1 MSRLED
7 LQARGRRAS
16 DARLSDPRLALTYV
30 LPLLAETWVL
40 DYDGYDDWLMTAGD
54 AFADLNMRAERG
66 FTRFARQ
73 DLKGALADQPPHA
86 LSAAF
91 LHEANGSATAAA
103 EIYRRRGKW
112 ALAAYAFEAAGE
124 DATSAW
130 ESAIA
135 AYPADVD
142 PIGNGLAWLGLAQ
155 WLLPRDERRAHA
167 AIRPGLMG
175 LARLA
180 VQAEEVGDLES
191 AARHYALMAEAGHA
205 MGSTEHLLE
214 GAVNAARVLT
224 DLTDLQSAMQ
234 THLSTATRCVEAAE
248 PHAAALSFQDAA
260 RLADTHDR
268 QRAPIYWQ
276 AAAECWGAAAECID
290 HLPPGFAENA
300 LLARVDALNRIG
312 AGERVRAT
320 LAQLEMLPL
329 RPDRTAHYAQ
339 LRAQLGAGTDAPPP
353 PMVGTVRP
361 AQAARFAGELAARE
375 LGDDLRSALLEQSV
389 HAPSPALRR
398 DAMAALLSV
407 SWDIAAGQPRAANVL
422 AQGEGE
428 VAWVALTALLASPDP
443 RVRNAGLAPL
453 ADRTERRVVH
463 ALLAALKDDATRAT
477 AHAALLHRPRPLGVG
492 LLAGAARRP
501 GRAAA
506 SAVEALATLGDR
518 ALDPLWQVAQARRDA
533 VGLAARAH
541 FDALCPPELR
551 GAWQ

>member
-1 MSRLED
+1 MSRLAD
-7 LQARGRRAS
+7 LQAQGRLAAELQRAS
-16 DARLSDPRLALTYV
+16 PQRALDIV

-54 AFADLNMRAERG
+54 AFAELGKTAERG

-73 DLKGALADQPPHA
+73 DLAGALADQPAHSM
-86 LSAAF
+86 SAAF
-91 LHEANGSATAAA
+91 LHEANNAPTGAAD
-103 EIYRRRGKW
+103 IYRRRGKW

-124 DATSAW
+124 DATQAW
-130 ESAIA
+130 EAAVA
-135 AYPADVD
+135 AYPIEVD

-155 WLLPRDERRAHA
+155 WLLPREPRRARA
-167 AIRPGLMG
+167 AMRPGLMG

-180 VQAEEVGDLES
+180 VQAEEASDLEA

-224 DLTDLQSAMQ
+224 SLNDLQAAMQ
-234 THLSTATRCVEAAE
+234 THLGTATRCVDMAE

-276 AAAECWGAAAECID
+276 AAAECWGAAATTID
-290 HLPPGFAENA
+290 HLPAGFAENA

-339 LRAQLGAGTDAPPP
+339 LRAQLGVGVEQPAPPLVGAPKPETP
-353 PMVGTVRP
+353 P
-361 AQAARFAGELAARE
+361 RFAGQLAARE
-375 LGDDLRSALLEQSV
+375 MGDDLRSALLEQSV

-398 DAMAALLSV
+398 DAMAALLAFG
-407 SWDIAAGQPRAANVL
+407 WDASGWRARAAAVL
-422 AQGEGE
+422 AQGTGE
-428 VAWVALTALLASPDP
+428 VAWVALTALLAGPDP
-443 RVRNAGLAPL
+443 AVRIAGLAPL
-453 ADRTERRVVH
+453 ADRGGRRVTQ
-463 ALLAALKDDATRAT
+463 ALLTGLGDDATAAI
-477 AHAALLHRPRPLGVG
+477 AHAALLARPRPLGIG
-492 LLAGAARRP
+492 LLTSAARRP
-501 GRAAA
+501 GPAAA
-506 SAVEALATLGDR
+506 PAVEALARLGER
-518 ALDPLWQVAQARRDA
+518 ALDPLWQVAQIRRDA
-533 VGLAARAH
+533 IGASALAH
-541 FDALCPPELR
+541 FQALCPPEQR